1 LFEEKACQLVSVTQA
16 LQTRRHV
23 AGVSKVCESNK
34 SILSIPGLLHL
45 NSIEFTVNLCAAVRI
60 VESFVLLKTIIIAIA
75 HTLAHT
81 LYSELVAS
89 VAPLALANHDAIL
102 FRVLIDKL
110 RMTILNKK
118 SFFSKFFVLKNKTR
132 TDHGFN

>member
-1 LFEEKACQLVSVTQA
+1 
-16 LQTRRHV
+16 
-23 AGVSKVCESNK
+23 
-34 SILSIPGLLHL
+34 
-45 NSIEFTVNLCAAVRI
+45 

-81 LYSELVAS
+81 LNSELIAS

-110 RMTILNKK
+110 RMTILDKK
-118 SFFSKFFVLKNKTR
+118 SFFSKFFVLKNKTC
-132 TDHGFN
+132 TDHGFD